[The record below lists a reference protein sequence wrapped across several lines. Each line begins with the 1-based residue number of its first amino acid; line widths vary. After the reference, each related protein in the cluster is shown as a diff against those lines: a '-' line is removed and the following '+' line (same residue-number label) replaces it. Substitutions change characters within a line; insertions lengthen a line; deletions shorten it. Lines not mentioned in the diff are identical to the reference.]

1 MKNVVFLCTALA
13 AGALLA
19 QGRDAYAM
27 QQVHSELQ
35 RVLGQ
40 VNVLQS
46 NIDDISERLSR
57 LERPNGS
64 SDVAALKSQI
74 AALESTVA
82 RLRTEMQS
90 QRGEIVRDL
99 SSRIAK
105 MPQAQPSTKAPARTV
120 TTTIGP
126 HREYTVVAGDTLSI
140 IASAFNTTVAKIKEM
155 NGLKSDALR
164 IGQKVKV
171 PLKD

>member
-1 MKNVVFLCTALA
+1 MLYHLTEFLKEYDFPGAGLMSYITFRSGMALI
-13 AGALLA
+13 LSLF
-19 QGRDAYAM
+19 
-27 QQVHSELQ
+27 
-35 RVLGQ
+35 
-40 VNVLQS
+40 
-46 NIDDISERLSR
+46 ISMVIGKRIIERLQ
-57 LERPNGS
+57 LM
-64 SDVAALKSQI
+64 QI
-74 AALESTVA
+74 
-82 RLRTEMQS
+82 
-90 QRGEIVRDL
+90 GEIVRDL